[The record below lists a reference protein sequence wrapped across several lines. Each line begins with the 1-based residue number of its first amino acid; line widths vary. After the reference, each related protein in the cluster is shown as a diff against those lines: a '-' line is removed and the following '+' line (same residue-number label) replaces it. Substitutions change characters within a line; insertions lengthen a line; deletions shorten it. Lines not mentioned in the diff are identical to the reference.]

1 MEKTNLTQ
9 YEHLQTQK
17 KIDKILEIFKF
28 DKDDWVC
35 QSGEKDEEIS
45 ESLNDMKATLEQ
57 SDSGIDFINTKID
70 DLSNEITETTKEII
84 NSIESQNDEIFKL
97 SQNLNDILRILK
109 SNTN

>member
-9 YEHLQTQK
+9 YEQMQK
-17 KIDKILEIFKF
+17 KMDKILEIFKF

-57 SDSGIDFINTKID
+57 SDSGIDFIHTKID
-70 DLSNEITETTKEII
+70 DLSNDLTEATKEII

-97 SQNLNDILRILK
+97 SQNLNEILRILK

>member
-1 MEKTNLTQ
+1 MEATNLTQ
-9 YEHLQTQK
+9 YEQMQK
-17 KIDKILEIFKF
+17 KMDKILEIFKF

-57 SDSGIDFINTKID
+57 SDSGIDFIHTKID
-70 DLSNEITETTKEII
+70 DLSNDLTEATKEII

-97 SQNLNDILRILK
+97 SQNLDDILRILK

>member
-1 MEKTNLTQ
+1 MEPLTLTQ
-9 YEHLQTQK
+9 YEQMQK
-17 KIDKILEIFKF
+17 KIDKILDIFKF
-28 DKDDWVC
+28 DQDDWVC

-57 SDSGIDFINTKID
+57 SDSGIDFISTKID
-70 DLSNEITETTKEII
+70 DLSNEITEATKEII

-97 SQNLNDILRILK
+97 SQNLNDILKILK

>member
-1 MEKTNLTQ
+1 MEETNLTQ
-9 YEHLQTQK
+9 YEQMQK
-17 KIDKILEIFKF
+17 KMDKILEIFKF

-57 SDSGIDFINTKID
+57 SDSGIDFIHTKID
-70 DLSNEITETTKEII
+70 DLSNDITEATKEII

-97 SQNLNDILRILK
+97 SQNLNEILRILK

>member
-1 MEKTNLTQ
+1 MEAMNLTQ
-9 YEHLQTQK
+9 YEQMQK
-17 KIDKILEIFKF
+17 KMDKILEIFKF
-28 DKDDWVC
+28 DQDDWVC

-70 DLSNEITETTKEII
+70 DLSNEITEATKEII

-97 SQNLNDILRILK
+97 SQNLNDILEILK

>member
-1 MEKTNLTQ
+1 MDAMNLTQ
-9 YEHLQTQK
+9 YEQIQK
-17 KIDKILEIFKF
+17 KMDKILDIFKF
-28 DKDDWVC
+28 DQDDWVC

-45 ESLNDMKATLEQ
+45 ESLNDMKATLEE

-70 DLSNEITETTKEII
+70 DLSNEIHEATKEII

-97 SQNLNDILRILK
+97 SQNLNDILEILK